1 MSDENKTIIDMAKE
15 FQATKGIENDVPA
28 DAEVPVTAPK
38 APKATTHGLADG
50 KVPDILKDLLG
61 AVNEK
66 MAWVPVDLPS
76 RGQAYTNLEGNV
88 NIRPF
93 SFQEEKL
100 LRSISKVSQG
110 REVIG
115 KIFEACVKG
124 IAYDALTV
132 PDKNYILFKLRE
144 ISYGNDYPVVFNCN
158 NCKTENRMRVE
169 IDQIPINYVSDD
181 YEEPFKFMLPDAQK
195 EVMAVSPRSKD
206 EDYMA
211 TGEVLTQNL
220 WRFVQSVGGYK
231 DKVIIKKFIEATT
244 ARDVATIRDS
254 LINDDYG
261 LDQEVTFDCIECG
274 SPQTG
279 SIPLNE
285 HFFSPS

>member
-1 MSDENKTIIDMAKE
+1 MSDENKTIIDMARE
-15 FQATKGIENDVPA
+15 FQESKGAEEGAPVNDEA
-28 DAEVPVTAPK
+28 PVTAPK
-38 APKATTHGLADG
+38 TPKATSHGLADG
-50 KVPDILKDLLG
+50 KVPDILRDLLSS
-61 AVNEK
+61 VNEK
-66 MAWVPVDLPS
+66 MAWVPVSLPS
-76 RGQAYTNLEGNV
+76 RGQAYTNLEGDV
-88 NIRPF
+88 HIRPF
-93 SFQEEKL
+93 SFQEEKR

-110 REVIG
+110 REVIA

-144 ISYGNDYPVVFNCN
+144 ISYGNDYPVVFSCN

-169 IDQIPINYVSDD
+169 IDQIPVNFVGDD
-181 YEEPFKFMLPDAQK
+181 YEEPFSFMLPDSQK

-231 DKVIIKKFIEATT
+231 DKIIIKQFIEATT
-244 ARDVATIRDS
+244 ARDVATIRDT

-279 SIPLNE
+279 AIPLNE